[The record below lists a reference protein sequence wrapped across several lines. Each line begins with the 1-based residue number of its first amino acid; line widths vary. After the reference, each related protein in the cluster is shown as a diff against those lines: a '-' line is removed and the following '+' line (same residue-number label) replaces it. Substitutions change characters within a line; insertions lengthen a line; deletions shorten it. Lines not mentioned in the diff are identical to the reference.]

1 MADHDM
7 TLREHT
13 ILLVSDDAALRATA
27 RHELETM
34 DKRRHVSSVSSVDA
48 ARRIVED
55 AAPAVILLTEASET
69 KQDHGPSRRST
80 DRLDVAVSSLAT
92 FAPVVVIGDAEHQ
105 TELSGLVAA
114 GTADYVVR
122 AGGCLTV
129 ALGLVERRLRQAQSD
144 AQVAPAPPPSS
155 LGPLDSLPSDAL
167 IRIREDFGEVL
178 RHELNNPLTGI
189 LGNAELLL
197 SEIRRKSDDR
207 LPQGAPQRLETIA
220 ALAVRLRESVRRLS
234 TEWESRQGPAA
245 SAQLAENSAV
255 SRENPARKSAVGRK
269 TF

>member
-1 MADHDM
+1 MVDDEM
-7 TLREHT
+7 TAREHT

-34 DKRRHVSSVSSVDA
+34 DERRHVSSVSSVDA

-55 AAPAVILLTEASET
+55 AAPAVILLTEASERP
-69 KQDHGPSRRST
+69 DRGPSRRSS

-92 FAPVVVIGDAEHQ
+92 FAPVVVIGEAEHQ
-105 TELSGLVAA
+105 TEFSSLVAA
-114 GTADYVVR
+114 GAADYVVR
-122 AGGCLTV
+122 TGGCLTI
-129 ALGLVERRLRQAQSD
+129 ALGLVERRLRKAQTDPQALPASEGLPAKQASD
-144 AQVAPAPPPSS
+144 DAPSAITAE
-155 LGPLDSLPSDAL
+155 GMERA
-167 IRIREDFGEVL
+167 DFGEVL

-234 TEWESRQGPAA
+234 TEWESHQRAA
-245 SAQLAENSAV
+245 PSA
-255 SRENPARKSAVGRK
+255 
-269 TF
+269 